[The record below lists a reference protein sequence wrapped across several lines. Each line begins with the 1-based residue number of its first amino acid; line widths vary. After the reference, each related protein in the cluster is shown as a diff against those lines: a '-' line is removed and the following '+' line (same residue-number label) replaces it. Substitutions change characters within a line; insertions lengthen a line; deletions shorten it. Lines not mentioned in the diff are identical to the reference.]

1 MTEMEHSKLMIPLF
15 YGHSFNRESC
25 KMRAVFEREISDGA
39 QTYRLWRGTGTPDVD
54 YPRAENDK
62 YLLHVEING
71 YLLPLGMTDF
81 YLVNDCGFEPAAEK
95 LYGGGKNRGKW
106 IDALRESGGNDA
118 VSAALTEE
126 AAEIERFGRDPVCQ
140 AKFIR
145 SLLDKK
151 VNTYLK
157 SKENGGQTHPDFCGA
172 LIVDDLA
179 RCRELSAIYR
189 AKCEAE
195 EAACQARAAEEEKA
209 YCEEQNRVA
218 EQAVSAAIQVIR
230 TGGVLK
236 NETVK
241 FYHSQYSVNAYSI
254 VNYLMRLYQ
263 VNVPLRT
270 QGWINEKL
278 VSATIQD
285 GKCEYLQY
293 YRGKSGRSSQKF
305 FECMNDLI
313 RAVQTAQNQVQ
324 EGAA

>member
-1 MTEMEHSKLMIPLF
+1 M
-15 YGHSFNRESC
+15 
-25 KMRAVFEREISDGA
+25 
-39 QTYRLWRGTGTPDVD
+39 
-54 YPRAENDK
+54 
-62 YLLHVEING
+62 
-71 YLLPLGMTDF
+71 
-81 YLVNDCGFEPAAEK
+81 
-95 LYGGGKNRGKW
+95 
-106 IDALRESGGNDA
+106 
-118 VSAALTEE
+118 
-126 AAEIERFGRDPVCQ
+126 
-140 AKFIR
+140 
-145 SLLDKK
+145 
-151 VNTYLK
+151 
-157 SKENGGQTHPDFCGA
+157 
-172 LIVDDLA
+172 DDLA

-313 RAVQTAQNQVQ
+313 RAVQTAQDQVQ
-324 EGAA
+324 ESTA